1 MELII
6 KKPDDAIIVNKK
18 DGTHVAYYLFDEY
31 EVHLNSLPPQTE
43 QVWHFHQAIEEVIL
57 IIEGEIEIH
66 YLDNDKRMRQRVQ
79 PNDLILVKD
88 SIHTLINRSTKECKF
103 VVFRLVLDG
112 KNKRDL
118 IKNDKKVVNML

>member
-1 MELII
+1 MMQ
-6 KKPDDAIIVNKK
+6 
-18 DGTHVAYYLFDEY
+18 
-31 EVHLNSLPPQTE
+31 SPQTE

-88 SIHTLINRSTKECKF
+88 SIHTLINCSTKECKF

>member
-1 MELII
+1 M
-6 KKPDDAIIVNKK
+6 AFSSSYRGSN
-18 DGTHVAYYLFDEY
+18 
-31 EVHLNSLPPQTE
+31 LN
-43 QVWHFHQAIEEVIL
+43 F
-57 IIEGEIEIH
+57 EGEIEIH

-88 SIHTLINRSTKECKF
+88 SIHTLSSTKECKF

>member
-1 MELII
+1 MIRECGKEFSQMI
-6 KKPDDAIIVNKK
+6 
-18 DGTHVAYYLFDEY
+18 
-31 EVHLNSLPPQTE
+31 
-43 QVWHFHQAIEEVIL
+43 
-57 IIEGEIEIH
+57 
-66 YLDNDKRMRQRVQ
+66 
-79 PNDLILVKD
+79 LILVKD

>member
-1 MELII
+1 MLNFRYADINDLDFLVELRIR
-6 KKPDDAIIVNKK
+6 DLR
-18 DGTHVAYYLFDEY
+18 LFSNQEI
-31 EVHLNSLPPQTE
+31 VHLNSLPPQTE

-88 SIHTLINRSTKECKF
+88 SIHTLINCSTKECKF